1 MDGLSSY
8 YSLKECFEKLTDL
21 NFDDYIT
28 VINYCSNEILYQPTR
43 FIIFDR
49 INQDPQDAAAI
60 GHWCVYDSSPRGQAS
75 ADAKKLYYDPF
86 GYLPPDFLETVKFNT
101 RREQHIN
108 SNNCGYYCL
117 KWIFLNMVDKLD
129 TSGYKKMNDVI
140 NEYEFNNLMDLN
152 KYYQDI

>member
-28 VINYCSNEILYQPTR
+28 VINYCSNEVLYQPTR

-49 INQDPQDAAAI
+49 VGDPCSSSINQDI
-60 GHWCVYDSSPRGQAS
+60 GHWCAYDSI
-75 ADAKKLYYDPF
+75 KKLYYDPF
-86 GYLPPDFLETVKFNT
+86 GYLPPDFLEDVKFNT

-108 SNNCGYYCL
+108 SDSCGYYCL
-117 KWIFLNMVDKLD
+117 KWIFMNMVNKLD
-129 TSGYKKMNDVI
+129 TSGYKKMNDEL
-140 NEYEFNNLMDLN
+140 NEYEFNNMMDLN
-152 KYYQDI
+152 KYYQDF

>member
-49 INQDPQDAAAI
+49 INQDI
-60 GHWCVYDSSPRGQAS
+60 GHWCVYDSI
-75 ADAKKLYYDPF
+75 KKLYYDPF
-86 GYLPPDFLETVKFNT
+86 GYLPPDFLENVKFNT

-108 SNNCGYYCL
+108 SDCCGYYCL

-152 KYYQDI
+152 KYYCHKDF

>member
-28 VINYCSNEILYQPTR
+28 VLNYCSNEILYQPTR

-60 GHWCVYDSSPRGQAS
+60 GHWCVYDSI
-75 ADAKKLYYDPF
+75 KKLYYDPF
-86 GYLPPDFLETVKFNT
+86 GYLPPDFLEDVGPSGQAVAFNT

-152 KYYQDI
+152 KYYQDF